1 MDLGR
6 HGSLWLERAPE
17 TGYSRFEGDG
27 RYDVAVIGGG
37 ITGLT
42 AALLLARAGRSV
54 ALVDQHTIG
63 GGTTGHSTAKVTS
76 QHGINYLRLRLTLGE
91 GAARTYAS
99 AQEAAKE
106 RIAAFVADEDIDCDF
121 RRRPAYV
128 YAGSSWQRRLV
139 EREASAARDA
149 GLPSTFVEGDE
160 VPLPFSV
167 HGAMRFADQAEFD
180 AARYVRGLARSLRD
194 AGGGLFEHSRAQQVH
209 EGEPCTVELETGA
222 IRADHVV
229 VATLMPFLDRG
240 GYFARAFPSRSYV
253 ICAQTADPPL
263 GAMLI
268 SAGSPTRSLRD
279 VPTAGEELLMVG
291 GEGHHVGSGKAQVQR
306 YERLAEF
313 AQRHWDV
320 RAITHRWSTQ
330 DYSADD
336 GVPYIGRLH
345 PFSKRVWIATGFK
358 KWGITG
364 GTVAGLVIADGI
376 TERENP
382 WGGLFSTTRI
392 RPHAEA
398 PRFLLENARAGA
410 HMVLDRIHAPGA
422 RPSDELAPGE
432 GGIVSHD
439 GRKVAGYRDEGGR
452 LHAISTRCT
461 HLGCQV
467 HFNAAEATWDCPC
480 HGSRFTVDG
489 EILNGPATAP
499 LERYA
504 P

>member
-6 HGSLWLERAPE
+6 HASLWLERAADA
-17 TGYSRFEGDG
+17 RFPRFQGDG

-37 ITGLT
+37 ITGVT

-54 ALVDQHTIG
+54 VLVDQHAIA

-99 AQEAAKE
+99 GQEAAKE
-106 RIAAFVADEDIDCDF
+106 RIAAFVADENIDCDF

-128 YAGSSWQRRLV
+128 YASSSWQRRLV
-139 EREASAARDA
+139 EREASAARSA
-149 GLPSTFVEGDE
+149 GLPATFVERSD
-160 VPLPFSV
+160 VPLPFGT
-167 HGAMRFADQAEFD
+167 HGAMRFDDQAEFD
-180 AARYVRGLARSLRD
+180 AARYVRGLARSLGQ
-194 AGGGLFEHSRAQQVH
+194 AGGELFEQTRARHVD
-209 EGEPCTVELETGA
+209 EGDPCTVRLETGA

-229 VATLMPFLDRG
+229 VATLLPFLDRG
-240 GYFARAFPSRSYV
+240 GYFARAFPNRSYV
-253 ICAQTADPPL
+253 ICARTGGPPL

-268 SAGSPTRSLRD
+268 NAGPPIRSLRD
-279 VPTAGEELLMVG
+279 VPHEGGELLMVG
-291 GEGHHVGSGKAQVQR
+291 GEGHHVGSGKARPER
-306 YERLAEF
+306 YEQLAEF
-313 AQRHWDV
+313 AHRHWDV
-320 RAITHRWSTQ
+320 REITHRWSTQ

-364 GTVAGLVIADGI
+364 GTLAGMLIADGI
-376 TERENP
+376 LGSENA
-382 WGGLFSTTRI
+382 WSRLFSTSRI

-398 PRFLLENARAGA
+398 PRFLLENARAGVR
-410 HMVLDRIHAPGA
+410 MVLDRVREHGGRA
-422 RPSDELAPGE
+422 SDDLAPGE

-461 HLGCQV
+461 HVGCQV
-467 HFNAAEATWDCPC
+467 AFNAAETTWDCPC

-489 EILNGPATAP
+489 DILNGPATAP
-499 LERYA
+499 LERYS